1 VTGSGV
7 VQALLS
13 DTPDIAD
20 VVTKAFF
27 ATTLA
32 CRLVPDPAQR
42 QDPLWGHLLLTI
54 RHAQRH
60 GHVDL
65 TADRTAAAVWVHH
78 DSNPQ
83 LPPPMPPDYDQRLAD
98 YCGPHIDMFRALDR
112 LFESC
117 HPGDTPHHY
126 LAVIGVDPD
135 CQRQGHGTS
144 LLEHHHTVLDRKGL
158 GAFLVATSSD
168 AARLY
173 ESRGYRTTREL
184 RLFDADPTMYAMWR
198 DPATAATQGRHP

>member
-1 VTGSGV
+1 MTGGRV
-7 VQALLS
+7 VQALPT

-20 VVTKAFF
+20 IVTRAFF
-27 ATTLA
+27 GMKVAR
-32 CRLVPDPAQR
+32 RLVPDPAQR
-42 QDPLWGHLLLTI
+42 RGPLRGHLLLTI
-54 RHAQRH
+54 QHAQRH

-65 TADRTAAAVWVHH
+65 TSDRTAAAVWIHH
-78 DSNPQ
+78 DNPDQ
-83 LPPPMPPDYDQRLAD
+83 PPPTLPDYERRLAE

-117 HPGDTPHHY
+117 HPGDKPHHY
-126 LAVIGVDPD
+126 LALLGVDPD
-135 CQRQGHGTS
+135 RQRQRRGS
-144 LLEHHHTVLDRKGL
+144 ELLDHHHTTLDRNGL

-173 ESRGYRTTREL
+173 ESHGYRTTREL
-184 RLFDADPTMYAMWR
+184 RLHDADPTMYAMWR